1 MHYVIAA
8 KPACIERARF
18 VIEKEPMPVLGCG
31 LNGSTQHFA
40 LVAQDGL
47 RVEESKE
54 TSTHQGSKGAEPLEA
69 SGVAGFG

>member
-1 MHYVIAA
+1 MTAV
-8 KPACIERARF
+8 
-18 VIEKEPMPVLGCG
+18 GCG

-54 TSTHQGSKGAEPLEA
+54 TSTLQGSKGAEPLEA
-69 SGVAGFG
+69 RGVAGFG